1 MEVTLQYFDGCP
13 NWKTTEEHLHKLVAE
28 GWVLTVRR
36 QRIEDHQTAE
46 QYGFRGSPTVLVGG
60 VDPFANKDTPIGL
73 SCRIYRT
80 EHGPVGRPSLEQLR
94 QAVAATERN

>member
-13 NWKTTEEHLHKLVAE
+13 NWKTAEKHLHKLVAE
-28 GWVLTVRR
+28 GWDLTVRR

-46 QYGFRGSPTVLVGG
+46 QCGFRGSPTVLIDG
-60 VDPFANKDTPIGL
+60 VDPFADKDAPIGL

-80 EHGPVGRPSLEQLR
+80 EEGSAGTPTLEQLR
-94 QAVAATERN
+94 QAVADTQRN